1 MQVSRLFQILYFL
14 MERGTVTAKEL
25 AEHLEVSVRTVY
37 RDIEALS
44 QAGVPVYALQ
54 GRKGG
59 ISIAQGFVLE
69 KSFLT
74 VEEQRDVLASLQG
87 ASALGA
93 YGDRDQALKK
103 LSSFFGSREPE
114 WLKIDLSDWSNRH
127 QQDYEL
133 VKEGILR
140 RRVLCFDYYG
150 ANGQMTA
157 RRAEPL
163 RLWYKSGAWY
173 LVAFCRERGE
183 MRTFKM
189 SRIKRP
195 QLTQETFV
203 PREPEEPRQLPGYT
217 LVSFT
222 MWIDASQAYRVYD
235 SFEEEEITLQEDG
248 SFLVRVAYPVDDWF
262 YGSILSYGVH
272 AKVIDPP
279 ELRERIEEMLKKMLE
294 NYQREKET

>member
-1 MQVSRLFQILYFL
+1 MLNRMLGMIYLL
-14 MERGTVTAKEL
+14 MNKGTVTAGEL
-25 AEHLEVSVRTVY
+25 AKHLEVSARTVY

-44 QAGVPVYALQ
+44 QAGVPVYALR
-54 GRKGG
+54 GKGG
-59 ISIAQGFVLE
+59 GITIAKGFVLE

-114 WLKIDLSDWSNRH
+114 WLKIDLSDWSNCH

-133 VKEGILR
+133 VKEAILR

-150 ANGQMTA
+150 SNGQMAA

-163 RLWYKSGAWY
+163 QLWYKSGAWY
-173 LVAFCRERGE
+173 LVAFCRERKE
-183 MRTFKM
+183 LRTFKM

-195 QLTQETFV
+195 RLTEETFV
-203 PREPEEPRQLPGYT
+203 PRDPGEPQKLPQCT
-217 LVSFT
+217 VETFT
-222 MWIDASQAYRVYD
+222 MWVDASQAYRVYD
-235 SFEEEEITLQEDG
+235 SFEEEDITPQPDG
-248 SFLVRVAYPVDDWF
+248 SFLVKAAFPVDDWF
-262 YGSILSYGVH
+262 FGSILSYGIH
-272 AKVIDPP
+272 AKILDPP
-279 ELRERIEEMLKKMLE
+279 RLRELVEEMLKKMLE
-294 NYQREKET
+294 NYQEEK

>member
-14 MERGTVTAKEL
+14 MERGTVTAREL

-114 WLKIDLSDWSNRH
+114 WLKIDLSDWSNHH

-133 VKEGILR
+133 VKEAILR

-150 ANGQMTA
+150 ANGQMAA
-157 RRAEPL
+157 RRVEPL

-173 LVAFCRERGE
+173 LVAFCRERKAS
-183 MRTFKM
+183 RTFKM

-203 PREPEEPRQLPGYT
+203 PKEPGEPVQIPDYP
-217 LVSFT
+217 LVSCT
-222 MWIDASQAYRVYD
+222 MWVDASQAYRIYD
-235 SFEEEEITLQEDG
+235 CFEEEDITLQEDG
-248 SFLVRVAYPVDDWF
+248 SFLVKAAYTGDDWF

-272 AKVIDPP
+272 ARVIDPP
-279 ELRERIEEMLKKMLE
+279 ELRNKIEGMLKRMLE
-294 NYQREKET
+294 NYQGQN